1 MMEDTESDFTM
12 TFRELSEVSAKQLLN
27 KNFTQVEL
35 KVTKCCCSFQSL
47 DFVVK
52 LADLLNQLYQY

>member
-27 KNFTQVEL
+27 KNFTQMWA
-35 KVTKCCCSFQSL
+35 L
-47 DFVVK
+47 D
-52 LADLLNQLYQY
+52 DLSHHKHFSDWLNKYLFRLSR